1 MQNKQAAPSAPP
13 PVLETRDVRKTYET
27 GGETIHALRGIDFR
41 VHQADFVAIRGPS
54 GSGKSTLLN
63 VLSCIDQPTHG
74 DVWIGGDKASTLNER
89 TLAKLRLEKLGL
101 VFQAFNL
108 IPVLSAYENIEYPLL
123 LQRITPKERQRRVG
137 EWLELVGLSEL
148 AKRRPQQMSGGQQQ
162 RVALARALV
171 TEAAIVLA
179 DEPTGNLDAET
190 TDRVLRI
197 IQELNTERRVSFLV
211 VTHDPEVSA
220 FATRVVDLRDGLLSE
235 QVPS

>member
-1 MQNKQAAPSAPP
+1 M
-13 PVLETRDVRKTYET
+13 
-27 GGETIHALRGIDFR
+27 
-41 VHQADFVAIRGPS
+41 
-54 GSGKSTLLN
+54 
-63 VLSCIDQPTHG
+63 
-74 DVWIGGDKASTLNER
+74 
-89 TLAKLRLEKLGL
+89 
-101 VFQAFNL
+101 
-108 IPVLSAYENIEYPLL
+108 
-123 LQRITPKERQRRVG
+123 G